1 MINKIAGM
9 FLTILAFQSIPTSA
23 LAEGLELGAGALT
36 INTEGVSTTSGGL
49 NLGYRVSDN
58 LALEFGAYTGG
69 SEGDTDGNISAVIE
83 IDSVITARL
92 KYGMALGDNALGY
105 ISAGYTDVSLSIN
118 ACARSTCFA
127 DSDGLSGGTLG
138 LGVDFKFNE
147 NWGGT
152 VEYVRAFGDIEDTNV
167 GVFSIK
173 YFFN

>member
-1 MINKIAGM
+1 MIKKTVKM
-9 FLTILAFQSIPTSA
+9 LLSFLAVQSLSSYA

-36 INTEGVSTTSGGL
+36 INSAGVSTTSGGL
-49 NLGYRVSDN
+49 NLGYRVNDN
-58 LALEFGAYTGG
+58 IALEFGAYTGG
-69 SEGDTDGNISAVIE
+69 SDGETNGDISAVVE
-83 IDSVITARL
+83 IDAVITARL
-92 KYGMALGDNALGY
+92 KYGMALGDKALGY
-105 ISAGYTDVSLSIN
+105 ISAGYTDVSLSFN

-167 GVFSIK
+167 GVFSLK
-173 YFFN
+173 YFLN